1 MHEHNF
7 KVGDRLRLT
16 AQAKKDFPS
25 VADMTCIVTK
35 IERDRIYGDWSDSTH
50 GFEWAERLE
59 RDKMACVRG
68 NELYFE
74 D

>member
-1 MHEHNF
+1 MHKHNF

-25 VADMTCIVTK
+25 MADITCVATR
-35 IERDRIYGDWSDSTH
+35 IEGNRIYGDWSDFAF
-50 GFEWAERLE
+50 GFEYAERLE